1 MDTPTGSQGTPPET
15 LCQAPQR
22 DGLRGGQLGFL
33 ERNICKDAPLWDE
46 LQSTTCCHGT
56 IIGRVVSKLRL

>member
-15 LCQAPQR
+15 LCQASQR

-33 ERNICKDAPLWDE
+33 ERNICKDAPLR
-46 LQSTTCCHGT
+46 LQSTNRCHAT